1 MRALL
6 VLFCASLACSAP
18 SEPPPRRDP
27 SERWPGGDTS
37 VEEVSSR
44 SFSLP
49 ARNLDAERRARFSV
63 GNNVF
68 SDNWVTAPSSTS
80 ARDGLGPRFDA
91 TSCSGC
97 HLHDGRGRIED
108 DGSIVSAVLR
118 TSAEDGGVHPAY
130 GSQLQRHAVLGLNV
144 EGRVSVRA
152 HERDGLR
159 TFELVLDLPL
169 DPPLD
174 DDPPMRTS
182 LRVAPQLVGLGLLE
196 AIEERAILAH
206 ADPDDLDGDGI
217 SGRPNHALDLRT
229 HALALGRIGWKAN
242 QPNVESQVAS
252 ALAGD
257 IGITSSLV
265 PVAECAAAD
274 RSCLDAPGGGEPEIS
289 DELLGFLV
297 LYARTLAVPAARDFD
312 AAEVLA
318 GREHFGS
325 VGCAA
330 CHVPSFTTGESDVP
344 ALAHQRIWPYTDLL
358 LHDMGAGLADGRGD
372 GEASGSEWRTP
383 PLWGIGLIEGVNGH
397 TTLLHD
403 GRARSIDEAIRW
415 HAGEAEGAR
424 QRYEALTS
432 EERAALVRFVGS
444 I

>member
-18 SEPPPRRDP
+18 SEPAPLRDP
-27 SERWPGGDTS
+27 SERWPGGETS
-37 VEEVSSR
+37 VEEVSAR

-49 ARNLDAERRARFSV
+49 ARNLDADRRAMFAV
-63 GNNVF
+63 GNNLF
-68 SDNWVTAPSSTS
+68 ADNWVTAPSSTS

-91 TSCSGC
+91 SSCSGC

-108 DGSIVSAVLR
+108 DGSIRSAVVR
-118 TSAEDGGVHPAY
+118 TSAEDGGVHPVY
-130 GSQLQRHAVLGLNV
+130 GSQLQRHAVLGVNV
-144 EGRVSVRA
+144 EGGASVRV

-159 TFELVLDLPL
+159 SFELVLDLPL

-174 DDPPMRTS
+174 DPAVRTS
-182 LRVAPQLVGLGLLE
+182 LRVAPQLIGLGLLE

-206 ADPDDLDGDGI
+206 ADPDDADGDGI
-217 SGRPNHALDLRT
+217 SGRANRVLDLRSQ
-229 HALALGRIGWKAN
+229 ALAVGRIGWKAN
-242 QPNVESQVAS
+242 QANVESQVAS

-257 IGITSSLV
+257 IGVTSSLV
-265 PVAECAAAD
+265 PITECAAAD
-274 RSCLDAPGGGEPEIS
+274 QPCHDVPSGGEPEIS
-289 DELLGFLV
+289 DALLAFLV
-297 LYARTLAVPAARDFD
+297 LYSRTLAVPAARDFD
-312 AAEVLA
+312 DAEVLR
-318 GREHFGS
+318 GRERFAS
-325 VGCAA
+325 LGCTS

-358 LHDMGAGLADGRGD
+358 LHDMGAGLADGRDD
-372 GEASGSEWRTP
+372 GEASGTEWRTP

-415 HAGEAEGAR
+415 HGGEATASR
-424 QRYEALTS
+424 RRYVALS
-432 EERAALVRFVGS
+432 DSERAALIRFVGS